1 MKNVSANLDVT
12 ALGGRRA
19 LQDVKI
25 PYDISSSAS
34 VEPTYLQSSI
44 TVTLDDLPLWTK
56 FHHVGTEMII
66 TKSGRRMFPQCKIK
80 LSGLLP
86 YAQYILLLDFTLIDN
101 FRYKWNKNRWE
112 VAGKAEPQPP
122 CRTYIHPDSPA
133 PGNHW
138 MKEPVSFQK
147 LKLTNNTL
155 DQHGHI
161 ILHSMHH
168 YKPRFHVVQ
177 AEDLF
182 SVRWS
187 IFQMFSFPETAFTSV
202 TAYQNEKITKLKIDN
217 NPFAKGFRDHGRN
230 SRRESSGKSG
240 QLSLGKGQKRVKLEE
255 AESGSTAAAEV
266 KEETH
271 PVPVDEYPCWS
282 TDQDGNQ
289 THPVTPRVSGQKGV
303 ITREQLVSTSASY
316 PMYRH
321 RFHETGNAQQVSTED
336 LSASESRDPP
346 HTSDVVMV
354 SEQDAKVSLEGFSC
368 LTAAPSPQDIITMT
382 GQRGLRYNPY
392 SADQNRPQWVT
403 QSQHQYRAVGY
414 SPAFSMDFNNQGSS
428 GHPPGNL
435 TEWSQYPLFP
445 YSCW

>member
-1 MKNVSANLDVT
+1 FVLI
-12 ALGGRRA
+12 
-19 LQDVKI
+19 DVKT
-25 PYDISSSAS
+25 PYDVSSSS
-34 VEPTYLQSSI
+34 NVEPTYLQSSV
-44 TVTLDDLPLWTK
+44 TVTLEDLPLWTK
-56 FHHVGTEMII
+56 FHLVGTEMII

-101 FRYKWNKNRWE
+101 FRYKWNKNQWE

-161 ILHSMHH
+161 ILHSMHR
-168 YKPRFHVVQ
+168 YKPRFHVIQ

-217 NPFAKGFRDHGRN
+217 NPFAKGFRDHSRN
-230 SRRESSGKSG
+230 SRRESSGKSR
-240 QLSLGKGQKRVKLEE
+240 QLSPGKRKKRVKMEE
-255 AESGSTAAAEV
+255 AECGSDDTGFSKDENVEV

-271 PVPVDEYPCWS
+271 PVPVAEYPCWS
-282 TDQDGNQ
+282 TDQDGNHQ
-289 THPVTPRVSGQKGV
+289 IHSVTPRVIGQKEV
-303 ITREQLVSTSASY
+303 ITTEQLVSTSTSCPIY
-316 PMYRH
+316 
-321 RFHETGNAQQVSTED
+321 RFHEAGSTQQVSTED
-336 LSASESRDPP
+336 LSASECREPLHP
-346 HTSDVVMV
+346 SDVVMA
-354 SEQDAKVSLEGFSC
+354 SEQEAKASLEGFSC
-368 LTAAPSPQDIITMT
+368 LAATPSPQDIITMT

-392 SADQNRPQWVT
+392 GVDQNRPQWVAST
-403 QSQHQYRAVGY
+403 QHQYRAVGY
-414 SPAFSMDFNNQGSS
+414 SPAFSRDFNTQGSS
-428 GHPPGNL
+428 GHAPGNL